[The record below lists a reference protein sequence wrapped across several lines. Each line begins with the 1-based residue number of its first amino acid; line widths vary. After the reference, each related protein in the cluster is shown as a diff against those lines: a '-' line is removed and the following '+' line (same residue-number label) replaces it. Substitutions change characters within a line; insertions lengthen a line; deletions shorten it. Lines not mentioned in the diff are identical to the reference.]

1 MKRKKMF
8 PFILLFLFLGSIS
21 LQGQGFVLQ
30 KDVFV
35 AEGEIQDSVLSFG
48 GNILIKG
55 KVRQNVVA
63 FGGQIT
69 IEGEVGESILGF
81 GSEVTIKS
89 SAEVNGDVVSIGG
102 TLDKEFG
109 ALIKGDTIHFDF
121 AKSGDFQRFLK
132 EGLFGVFGM
141 SLIPLFLIIK
151 LITLFIWFVL
161 GIVLAAIFPHQ
172 LSLASSQ
179 IRKSFWPVFGT
190 GLLSIIIFTI
200 LIIFAVLLSFIL
212 VGIPILVLLIILG
225 MVIKFFGRVILF
237 YFFGD
242 SLSRAFG
249 NKQTSPILAV
259 ILGFFLVSLIS
270 LIPIIGSPLFTSIL
284 SIIGWGVVIRTK
296 FGTTE
301 NWFRKK

>member
-30 KDVFV
+30 KDIFV

-172 LSLASSQ
+172 LC
-179 IRKSFWPVFGT
+179 
-190 GLLSIIIFTI
+190 
-200 LIIFAVLLSFIL
+200 
-212 VGIPILVLLIILG
+212 
-225 MVIKFFGRVILF
+225 
-237 YFFGD
+237 
-242 SLSRAFG
+242 
-249 NKQTSPILAV
+249 
-259 ILGFFLVSLIS
+259 
-270 LIPIIGSPLFTSIL
+270 LFTNTKIFL
-284 SIIGWGVVIRTK
+284 ACIRNRPAEHYHFHNTDH
-296 FGTTE
+296 
-301 NWFRKK
+301 FRCSPFLHSRGYTYTGAPYHFRHGY